1 MRQGLSRAEMNDRA
15 RVFLSA
21 SVGEIPVIQACDQLG
36 ITRQRFYELE
46 ERALTAFLEALEPKP
61 AGRPPKAPDPTAPL
75 QRQVEKLEKENQ
87 KLWLYVKTLRQ
98 MAGIEGEEKKR

>member
-1 MRQGLSRAEMNDRA
+1 MRQGPRLDLNDRA

-21 SVGEIPVIQACDQLG
+21 SVGEVPVTKACEQLG

-61 AGRPPKAPDPTAPL
+61 AGRPPKEPDPTVPL
-75 QRQVEKLEKENQ
+75 QRQIDKLEKENQ

-98 MAGIEGEEKKR
+98 LAGIEDEEKKR